1 MTVLYDDNGGGGVL
15 QGRIAVITGASGNIG
30 SIVTQRFAKEGANL
44 ILVGK
49 DVDKLKALYN
59 IIQEV
64 GVEVMIA
71 PIDLQSFDSIKDLA
85 LSIKTKFKFIDILV
99 ASASVS
105 CSLSPV
111 QEYDPVVL
119 KEVMD
124 VNFFANWYLIKYF
137 DALLKSSLSGRAIFL
152 TSEITHSLSSYP
164 YCGLY
169 ASSKAALE
177 AMIRVYAAETKHS
190 KMCVN
195 MICSRQSDS
204 ETYAYMENL
213 TDKFVD
219 LASESC
225 SVTGQLYKLEKE

>member
-1 MTVLYDDNGGGGVL
+1 MGAL
-15 QGRIAVITGASGNIG
+15 QGRIAIITGASGNIG
-30 SIVTQRFAKEGANL
+30 SVVAQRFAKEGANL
-44 ILVGK
+44 ILIGRNI
-49 DVDKLKALYN
+49 DKLKALYS

-64 GVEVMIA
+64 GVEIMII
-71 PIDLQSFDSIKDLA
+71 PIDLQNFDSIKDIA

-99 ASASVS
+99 ANASAS
-105 CSLSPV
+105 CNLSPV
-111 QEYDPVVL
+111 QEYDPIVL

-124 VNFFANWYLIKYF
+124 INFFANWYLIKYF
-137 DALLKSSLSGRAIFL
+137 DALLKGSLSGRAIFL

-177 AMIRVYAAETKHS
+177 AMIKIYAAETKHS

-195 MICSRQSDS
+195 MVYQCQSGSTQGFMSQENS
-204 ETYAYMENL
+204 EMVFPEKL
-213 TDKFVD
+213 TDKFVE

-225 SVTGQLYKLEKE
+225 SITGQVYKLEEC